1 MWLILMNTFYCFD
14 TYRKIPFFALESLH
28 RLTQRKAQIFKR
40 GLYKYYKNHEEQ
52 RIKGSLSPDF
62 SCLVK

>member
-1 MWLILMNTFYCFD
+1 MNTFYCFD

-40 GLYKYYKNHEEQ
+40 GLHTKTKKNHEEQ
-52 RIKGSLSPDF
+52 LTKGSLSADF